1 MNRLRVSILQMDIA
15 WENKQDNLRR
25 LREKFGLSQ
34 EKLCAELQ
42 CRNCDIG
49 RSTYA
54 KYENGELN
62 IRISVLMELKK
73 IYNCSYEDF
82 WKPGKSEWDSE
93 ILDITNKQRDL
104 PEMGGSFLHAK
115 KESGAS
121 PLSFGN
127 P

>member
-1 MNRLRVSILQMDIA
+1 MEQKLKCDVYIG
-15 WENKQDNLRR
+15 KNLRR

-73 IYNCSYEDF
+73 IHLYHNH
-82 WKPGKSEWDSE
+82 
-93 ILDITNKQRDL
+93 ILSLCQYSLLNPDH
-104 PEMGGSFLHAK
+104 FLHSIFQT
-115 KESGAS
+115 EI
-121 PLSFGN
+121 
-127 P
+127 

>member
-1 MNRLRVSILQMDIA
+1 MEQKLKCDVYIG
-15 WENKQDNLRR
+15 KNLRR

-73 IYNCSYEDF
+73 MWFQFIKDF
-82 WKPGKSEWDSE
+82 LYIFCFVSRH
-93 ILDITNKQRDL
+93 ITVIEYPIISLALRMIFSHQINGLIHQ
-104 PEMGGSFLHAK
+104 F
-115 KESGAS
+115 
-121 PLSFGN
+121 
-127 P
+127 

>member
-54 KYENGELN
+54 KNENGELN

-73 IYNCSYEDF
+73 IYNCSYDEFFDDL
-82 WKPGKSEWDSE
+82 DS
-93 ILDITNKQRDL
+93 
-104 PEMGGSFLHAK
+104 H
-115 KESGAS
+115 
-121 PLSFGN
+121 
-127 P
+127 